1 MAFLFGKKKKATA
14 DLSNFDIPSF
24 SSAVINL
31 LGKLRNPDV
40 SVNEL
45 ATELELDPGLHIRV
59 LKTVN
64 SSAFGLSRKVS
75 NIKHAVNLLGRA
87 RLESLVLSVTVKNNL
102 ATQQQASW
110 LDMQEFWKIAARQAA
125 VARILATALHPNTQS
140 DVFTIGLLQN
150 MAIPI
155 LANREGERYH
165 TLYQQWQTEE
175 IDLAEQEL
183 QLFGIDHATLGAQMA
198 EHWGFPES
206 LIAGIGEHHELENLS
221 IPLSVR
227 IAALMK
233 ENQEGNSIEALSQQA
248 ARLFDLDSEKLLP
261 LIEEALEQSA
271 ELSEALS

>member
-1 MAFLFGKKKKATA
+1 MAFLFGKKKKPTT
-14 DLSNFDIPSF
+14 DLDSFDIPSF
-24 SSAVINL
+24 SAAVINL

-75 NIKHAVNLLGRA
+75 NIKHAVNLLGRG
-87 RLESLVLSVTVKNNL
+87 RLESLVLSVTAKNNL
-102 ATQQQASW
+102 ATNQQAAW
-110 LDMQEFWKIAARQAA
+110 LDMTEFWKTASRQAA

-155 LANREGERYH
+155 LANREGKRYR
-165 TLYQQWQTEE
+165 TLYQRWQTEE
-175 IDLAEQEL
+175 IDLAEEEQ
-183 QLFGIDHATLGAQMA
+183 QLFGTNHATLGAQMA

-206 LIAGIGEHHELENLS
+206 LVLGIGEHHELENQD
-221 IPLSVR
+221 IPLSVK
-227 IAALMK
+227 ISALMK
-233 ENQEGNSIEALSQQA
+233 ENREEDSAAALAQA
-248 ARLFDLDSEKLLP
+248 ATKLFVLDNETLLP
-261 LIEEALEQSA
+261 LIEEALQQSA

>member
-1 MAFLFGKKKKATA
+1 MAFIFGKKKKAEA
-14 DLSNFDIPSF
+14 QLENFDIPSF

-31 LGKLRNPDV
+31 LGKLRNPEI

-75 NIKHAVNLLGRA
+75 NIKHAVNLLGRG
-87 RLESLVLSVTVKNNL
+87 RLESLVLSVTVKSNIAAN
-102 ATQQQASW
+102 QQANW
-110 LDMQEFWKIAARQAA
+110 LDMSQFWKTASRQAA

-155 LANREGERYH
+155 LANREGDRYR
-165 TLYQQWQTEE
+165 TLYQRWQTEE
-175 IDLAEQEL
+175 INLAEQEFR
-183 QLFGIDHATLGAQMA
+183 LFGIDHATLGSQMA

-206 LIAGIGEHHELENLS
+206 LIMGIGEHHKLENKA
-221 IPLSVR
+221 IPLSVK
-227 IAALMK
+227 IASLMK
-233 ENQEGNSIEALSQQA
+233 GASGTDSA
-248 ARLFDLDSEKLLP
+248 ADLAQVAAQLLELDIKILLP
-261 LIEEALEQSA
+261 LIEQALEQST

>member
-1 MAFLFGKKKKATA
+1 MAFLFGKKKKAAA
-14 DLSNFDIPSF
+14 DLTNFEIPSF

-31 LGKLRNPDV
+31 LGKLRNPEV

-102 ATQQQASW
+102 ATNREASW
-110 LDMQEFWKIAARQAA
+110 LDMQEFWKTASRQAA
-125 VARILATALHPNTQS
+125 VARILATAFHPNTQS

-155 LANREGERYH
+155 LANREGERYR

-175 IDLAEQEL
+175 IDLAGEER

-206 LIAGIGEHHELENLS
+206 LIIGIGEHHELENLS

-233 ENQEGNSIEALSQQA
+233 ENHGVDSTERISQQA
-248 ARLFDLDSEKLLP
+248 AQLFDLDYKKLQP
-261 LIEEALEQSA
+261 LFEEALKKSA

>member
-1 MAFLFGKKKKATA
+1 MAFLFGKKKKPTA
-14 DLSNFDIPSF
+14 DLDSFEIPSF
-24 SSAVINL
+24 SAAVINL
-31 LGKLRNPDV
+31 LGKLRNPEI

-45 ATELELDPGLHIRV
+45 AIELEMDPGLHIRV

-75 NIKHAVNLLGRA
+75 NIKHAVNLLGRG

-102 ATQQQASW
+102 ATNQQAAW
-110 LDMQEFWKIAARQAA
+110 LDMPQFWKMASRQAA

-155 LANREGERYH
+155 LANREGDRYR
-165 TLYQQWQTEE
+165 TLYQRWQTEE
-175 IDLAEQEL
+175 IDLAEEEL
-183 QLFGIDHATLGAQMA
+183 QLFGIDHATLGAQIA

-206 LIAGIGEHHELENLS
+206 LIMGIGEHHELENQD
-221 IPLSVR
+221 IPLSVK

-233 ENQEGNSIEALSQQA
+233 ENQDEDSAAILAQA
-248 ARLFDLDSEKLLP
+248 AAQLFDLDNTMLLP
-261 LIEEALEQSA
+261 LIEEALQQSA
-271 ELSEALS
+271 ELSEALN

>member
-1 MAFLFGKKKKATA
+1 MAFLFGKKKKAAA
-14 DLSNFDIPSF
+14 DLQAFDIPSF
-24 SSAVINL
+24 PVAVINL
-31 LGKLRNPDV
+31 LGKLRNPEICI
-40 SVNEL
+40 NEL
-45 ATELELDPGLHIRV
+45 AAELEHDPGLHIRV

-75 NIKHAVNLLGRA
+75 NIKHAVNLLGRG

-102 ATQQQASW
+102 TTNQKASW
-110 LDMQEFWKIAARQAA
+110 LDMQNFWKAASRQAA

-150 MAIPI
+150 MAIPV
-155 LANREGERYH
+155 LANREGDRYY
-165 TLYQQWQTEE
+165 TLYQRWQSGEM
-175 IDLAEQEL
+175 DLAEQEQ

-206 LIAGIGEHHELENLS
+206 LIEGIGEHHELENLT
-221 IPLSVR
+221 IPLSVK

-233 ENQEGNSIEALSQQA
+233 EDPQGDSAQTLSQQA
-248 ARLFDLDSEKLLP
+248 AQLFDLDSEKLLP
-261 LIEEALEQSA
+261 LIEEALEQST

>member
-1 MAFLFGKKKKATA
+1 MAFLFGKKKKPTA
-14 DLSNFDIPSF
+14 DLDSFDIPSF
-24 SSAVINL
+24 STAVINL

-75 NIKHAVNLLGRA
+75 NIKHAVNLLGRS

-102 ATQQQASW
+102 ATNQQAAW
-110 LDMQEFWKIAARQAA
+110 LDMPQFWKTASRQAA

-140 DVFTIGLLQN
+140 DVFTIALLQN

-155 LANREGERYH
+155 LANREGNRYR
-165 TLYQQWQTEE
+165 TLYQRWQTED
-175 IDLAEQEL
+175 INLAEEEQ
-183 QLFGIDHATLGAQMA
+183 QMFGVDHATLGAQVA

-206 LIAGIGEHHELENLS
+206 LIVGIGEHHELES
-221 IPLSVR
+221 QDIPLSVK

-233 ENQEGNSIEALSQQA
+233 ENQQEDSATALAQTATQ
-248 ARLFDLDSEKLLP
+248 LFDLDNKTLLP
-261 LIEEALEQSA
+261 LIEEALQQSA

>member
-1 MAFLFGKKKKATA
+1 MAFLFGKKKKTA
-14 DLSNFDIPSF
+14 ANLADFDIPSF
-24 SSAVINL
+24 SAAVINL
-31 LGKLRNPDV
+31 LGKLRNPDI

-45 ATELELDPGLHIRV
+45 AAELELDPGLHIRV

-75 NIKHAVNLLGRA
+75 NIKHAVNLLGRG
-87 RLESLVLSVTVKNNL
+87 RLESLVLSVTAKNNL
-102 ATQQQASW
+102 ATNQQAAW
-110 LDMQEFWKIAARQAA
+110 LDMTEFWRTASRQAA

-150 MAIPI
+150 MAIPV
-155 LANREGERYH
+155 LANREGERYR
-165 TLYQQWQTEE
+165 TLYQHWQTEE

-206 LIAGIGEHHELENLS
+206 LIAGIGEHHEVENLS

-233 ENQEGNSIEALSQQA
+233 ENWDKDSAETLSQQA
-248 ARLFDLDSEKLLP
+248 AQIFDLDYEQLLP
-261 LIEEALEQSA
+261 LLEEALEQSA

>member
-1 MAFLFGKKKKATA
+1 MAFLFAKKKKPTA
-14 DLSNFDIPSF
+14 DLDSFEIPSF
-24 SSAVINL
+24 SAAVINL
-31 LGKLRNPDV
+31 LGKLRDPEI

-45 ATELELDPGLHIRV
+45 AAELEMDPGLHIRV

-75 NIKHAVNLLGRA
+75 NIKHAVNLLGRG

-102 ATQQQASW
+102 ATNQQASW
-110 LDMQEFWKIAARQAA
+110 LDMPQFWKTASRQAA

-155 LANREGERYH
+155 LANREGVRYR
-165 TLYQQWQTEE
+165 TLYQRWQTEE
-175 IDLAEQEL
+175 INLAEEEL
-183 QLFGIDHATLGAQMA
+183 QLFGIDHATLGAQIA

-206 LIAGIGEHHELENLS
+206 LIMGIREHHEVENQD
-221 IPLSVR
+221 IPLSVK

-233 ENQEGNSIEALSQQA
+233 ETRDEDSAAILAQA
-248 ARLFDLDSEKLLP
+248 ATQLFDLDNTMLLP
-261 LIEEALEQSA
+261 LIEEALQQSA
-271 ELSEALS
+271 ELSEAMN

>member
-1 MAFLFGKKKKATA
+1 MAFIFGKKKRVTTQLQ
-14 DLSNFDIPSF
+14 DFDIPSF

-31 LGKLRNPDV
+31 LGKLRNPEI
-40 SVNEL
+40 SVNDL

-75 NIKHAVNLLGRA
+75 NIKHAVNLLGRG

-102 ATQQQASW
+102 ATTQQTAW
-110 LDMQEFWKIAARQAA
+110 LDMPQFWKTASRQAA

-150 MAIPI
+150 MAIPV

-165 TLYQQWQTEE
+165 TLYTRWQNEE
-175 IDLAEQEL
+175 IDLAEQEM

-206 LIAGIGEHHELENLS
+206 LIMGIGEHHQLENQA
-221 IPLSVR
+221 IPLSVK

-233 ENQEGNSIEALSQQA
+233 QNPNDDSTAELVQRASQ
-248 ARLFDLDSEKLLP
+248 LFDLDSEKLLP
-261 LIEEALEQSA
+261 LIEQALAQSS

>member
-1 MAFLFGKKKKATA
+1 MAFLFGKKKKAAA
-14 DLSNFDIPSF
+14 DLTNFEIPSF

-31 LGKLRNPDV
+31 LGKLRNPEV

-102 ATQQQASW
+102 ATNREASW
-110 LDMQEFWKIAARQAA
+110 LDMQEFWKTASRQAA
-125 VARILATALHPNTQS
+125 VARILATAFHPNTQS

-155 LANREGERYH
+155 LANREGERYR

-175 IDLAEQEL
+175 IDLAGEER

-206 LIAGIGEHHELENLS
+206 LIIGIGEHHELENLS

-233 ENQEGNSIEALSQQA
+233 ENHGVDSTERISQQA
-248 ARLFDLDSEKLLP
+248 AQLFDLDYKKLQP
-261 LIEEALEQSA
+261 LFEEALEKSA